1 MGDFDALAWRAV
13 WAGLI
18 ELSESNCNRL
28 FHRRDPVLI
37 YAVMQGDESIVRLL
51 LEYGADANAQTA
63 TRYEYPEYD
72 ALATLWAVLIF
83 QPNA

>member
-1 MGDFDALAWRAV
+1 LP
-13 WAGLI
+13 
-18 ELSESNCNRL
+18 ESNYNRL

-63 TRYEYPEYD
+63 NYEFPEYD

-83 QPNA
+83 QPNT